1 MLEVREILLMMAEE
15 TRRRGLPLPVPREA
29 LTSWAEGLGLA
40 KSGEVLLYTGALY
53 QLTPYINA
61 FVDYLE
67 RLEGS
72 KASGFLLK
80 AARRL
85 KLTGLASAIAK
96 PRVEDVEYSRRVLRA
111 IVSLLRRAGV
121 EVAYNPDV
129 DGYSGVLLYDLG
141 LDDVFKEHALKV
153 YRALKDAGPSTIIT
167 VDPHTTHVLR
177 NIYPKYIDGFDLTVK
192 SYLEVLAEKGLR
204 PDNIGGEWVIH
215 DPCLYARPLG
225 IIDQPRKLL
234 RNAGIRILE
243 PKRSGKMTYCCG
255 GPLESIAPRLS
266 KKIATRRI
274 RELST
279 VSKNIVTLC
288 PICYAN
294 LSRVSR
300 DEKVRDIALVLT
312 GDLI

>member
-15 TRRRGLPLPVPREA
+15 TRKRGLPLPVPRNVI
-29 LTSWAEGLGLA
+29 TDWARDLALA
-40 KSGEVLLYTGALY
+40 KSGEVLLYTGGLY

-67 RLEGS
+67 KLEGS

-85 KLTGLASAIAK
+85 KLTGLASAIARPK
-96 PRVEDVEYSRRVLRA
+96 KEDVEYSIRVLRA

-121 EVAYNPDV
+121 EVAYNPNV

-141 LDDVFKEHALKV
+141 LDDIFREHATKV
-153 YRALKDAGPSTIIT
+153 YRALKDAGPSVIIT

-177 NIYPKYIDGFDLTVK
+177 NVYPKYIDGFDLTVK
-192 SYLEVLAEKGLR
+192 SYLEVLAEKGLKLEE
-204 PDNIGGEWVIH
+204 IGGEWVIH
-215 DPCLYARPLG
+215 DPCLYARSLG
-225 IIDQPRKLL
+225 IIDQPRMLL
-234 RNAGIRILE
+234 RNAGVRVLE

-266 KKIATRRI
+266 KKIASRRI
-274 RELST
+274 RELSA

-300 DEKVRDIALVLT
+300 DEIVRDIALVLT
-312 GDLI
+312 GELR

>member
-15 TRRRGLPLPVPREA
+15 TRKRGLPLPVPRDA

-40 KSGEVLLYTGALY
+40 RSGDVLLYTGALY

-96 PRVEDVEYSRRVLRA
+96 PRKEEVEYSQRVLRA
-111 IVSLLRRAGV
+111 IVSLLKRAGV

-141 LDDVFKEHALKV
+141 LDDVFKEHAVKV
-153 YRALKDAGPSTIIT
+153 YRALKDAGPSTVIT

-177 NIYPKYIDGFDLTVK
+177 NVYPKYIDGFDLTVK
-192 SYLEVLAEKGLR
+192 SYLEVLAEKGLKLEE
-204 PDNIGGEWVIH
+204 IGGEWVIH
-215 DPCLYARPLG
+215 DPCLYARSLG
-225 IIDQPRKLL
+225 IIDQPRTLL
-234 RNAGIRILE
+234 RNAGIRVLE

-266 KKIATRRI
+266 KKIASRRI
-274 RELST
+274 QELSA
-279 VSKNIVTLC
+279 VSKNILTLC

-294 LSRVSR
+294 LSRVSN
-300 DEKVRDIALVLT
+300 DETVRDIALVLT
-312 GDLI
+312 GDLR